1 MIKSLIDFW
10 IGIKLKKC
18 DRVVSE
24 DLFLIMYCTDKYI
37 TQKIV
42 DDSLAALK
50 LIPDW
55 FATSKM
61 VKKLFTALYADENIL
76 YFDEDFGDVVFN
88 WNGGGIL
95 NIDLNNIN
103 LDNNFG
109 EYDPDTIIIVRLLA
123 WHIKFEKCKALKEEL
138 NEKLMPIA

>member
-1 MIKSLIDFW
+1 
-10 IGIKLKKC
+10 
-18 DRVVSE
+18 
-24 DLFLIMYCTDKYI
+24 MYCPDKYI

-55 FATSKM
+55 FVTSKM

-88 WNGGGIL
+88 WNGRG
-95 NIDLNNIN
+95 
-103 LDNNFG
+103 
-109 EYDPDTIIIVRLLA
+109 YS
-123 WHIKFEKCKALKEEL
+123 
-138 NEKLMPIA
+138 